1 MSLINQMLQDI
12 ERRESGARSTT
23 AEGLG
28 FQSYAAVQQPQPS
41 WRLPA
46 LLGLGALSVLAVGA
60 GVWSLVPVPSAP
72 SLKVVAAAA
81 VPASP
86 ASQAP
91 STSAPSPVPVQ
102 PVQPVQHV
110 LSGLSS
116 PLAPAPPPARAEK
129 EPPKAARTV
138 PPRAEL
144 PVAGV
149 TAAAKPATPA
159 SSPGKAAVP
168 APGLSRAEQLYQQ
181 ALGQSKQGQADQAQK
196 SLREALEIQPQ
207 HVEAR
212 LALARLLV
220 DRAQSNAAAE
230 LLADGVMLLP
240 RQASFALALAP
251 LWFQSGQQDDALA
264 LLAQQAKTASNN
276 PQFHAYY
283 ASQLLRLKRHADAA
297 AQYRA
302 ALRDD
307 PGAVDWLLGLG
318 ISLQGA
324 GNNKEA
330 LETFRRAYETGKLS
344 PEKRDLVE
352 QMIAGLKTKVVP

>member
-1 MSLINQMLQDI
+1 MP
-12 ERRESGARSTT
+12 T
-23 AEGLG
+23 
-28 FQSYAAVQQPQPS
+28 
-41 WRLPA
+41 
-46 LLGLGALSVLAVGA
+46 
-60 GVWSLVPVPSAP
+60 
-72 SLKVVAAAA
+72 
-81 VPASP
+81 
-86 ASQAP
+86 
-91 STSAPSPVPVQ
+91 
-102 PVQPVQHV
+102 
-110 LSGLSS
+110 
-116 PLAPAPPPARAEK
+116 
-129 EPPKAARTV
+129 
-138 PPRAEL
+138 
-144 PVAGV
+144 
-149 TAAAKPATPA
+149 

-181 ALGQSKQGQADQAQK
+181 SLAQNKQGQSDQAQK

-212 LALARLLV
+212 LALAKLLV
-220 DRAQSNAAAE
+220 DKTQSNAAAE

-240 RQASFALALAP
+240 RQASFSLALAP

-264 LLAQQAKTASNN
+264 LLAQQAKSGNN
-276 PQFHAYY
+276 SPQFHAYY
-283 ASQLLRLKRHADAA
+283 ASQLMRLKRHADAA

-344 PEKRDLVE
+344 PDKRDLVE
-352 QMIAGLKTKVVP
+352 QMIAGLKTKVRP